1 MARTPNARVYRP
13 FLVGCS
19 VSPEEEGFISFPVQ
33 DWTSRDCLADIWR
46 LGERG
51 LASTLGG
58 HIHLIPVLVFSPF
71 PLLGQVS
78 LGLAVHTVEAS

>member
-1 MARTPNARVYRP
+1 M
-13 FLVGCS
+13 
-19 VSPEEEGFISFPVQ
+19 
-33 DWTSRDCLADIWR
+33 ADIWR

-58 HIHLIPVLVFSPF
+58 HIHLIPVLVFSLF